1 MLLLISNVIV
11 FRCIYLPYYIF
22 HTFQVGVGMSME
34 GIEQNPIVY
43 DLMSEMAFR
52 WDRVDVKVIILWK
65 IRQLMLQLL
74 FTQSF
79 KPQIVTF
86 KASLVCNCN
95 LFLFASRHG
104 SMRMP
109 KDDMGNWFHQFKRPG
124 TSYIIHYIIA
134 LTD

>member
-1 MLLLISNVIV
+1 
-11 FRCIYLPYYIF
+11 
-22 HTFQVGVGMSME
+22 ME

-52 WDRVDVKVIILWK
+52 WDRVDVKVIILLK

-86 KASLVCNCN
+86 KHHWFVIATS
-95 LFLFASRHG
+95 FFS
-104 SMRMP
+104 P
-109 KDDMGNWFHQFKRPG
+109 PDM
-124 TSYIIHYIIA
+124 
-134 LTD
+134 D